1 MGAGKKNGEEA
12 EVRNKSAGKGEMH
25 FNGDREQ
32 VNIYEE
38 KKNHEKTQQTRPGK
52 EGWRESSCGLSA
64 FHRC

>member
-38 KKNHEKTQQTRPGK
+38 KKK
-52 EGWRESSCGLSA
+52 S
-64 FHRC
+64 